1 MSLRAV
7 SSLKS
12 IPCARPS
19 TPLVLTCEHA
29 SNRLPRGCRPR
40 TEAERALLHTHWAWD
55 IGAWEVARRLAR
67 RLGAAAVGGG
77 VSRLVV
83 DLNRPV
89 VDPSLVRREAGW
101 VKISWNARLLPLEI
115 ERRMHAFHLPYHDAI
130 DRAILRLIVRGARP
144 LLLSVHSFT
153 PVYEGRRREFD
164 MGVLFDRSRGHAE
177 RLLRGLRREGFE
189 VRENEPYSGIAGMMY
204 SIHRHGTHH
213 DLPCLE
219 LEMNQ
224 ALFRQRG
231 AAARLAPKIARA
243 LAPLLALQRPGRR
256 TGRAQTRTGS

>member
-1 MSLRAV
+1 MSARAV

-12 IPCARPS
+12 IPCARPA

-55 IGAWEVARRLAR
+55 IGAWEVARRLAL

-83 DLNRPV
+83 DLNRAV
-89 VDPSLVRREAGW
+89 VDPSLIRREAGW
-101 VKISWNARLLPLEI
+101 VKISWNARVTPAEV
-115 ERRMHAFHLPYHDAI
+115 ERRMGVFHLPYHDAI
-130 DRAILRLIVRGARP
+130 DRAILRLAVRGARP

-153 PVYEGRRREFD
+153 PLYEGRRREFD
-164 MGVLFDRSRGHAE
+164 MGVLFDRSREHAAL
-177 RLLRGLRREGFE
+177 LLRGLRREGFE
-189 VRENEPYSGIAGMMY
+189 ARENEPYSGIAGMMY

-224 ALFRQRG
+224 ALFRKRG

-243 LAPLLALQRPGRR
+243 LAPIVALQRRDRQGV
-256 TGRAQTRTGS
+256 GA

>member
-1 MSLRAV
+1 M
-7 SSLKS
+7 KS
-12 IPCARPS
+12 IPASRHA

-29 SNRLPRGCRPR
+29 SNRLAPGCRPR
-40 TEAERALLHTHWAWD
+40 TGAERAILDTHWAWD
-55 IGAWEVARRLAR
+55 IGAWDVARRLAR

-77 VSRLVV
+77 MSRLVV

-101 VKISWNARLLPLEI
+101 VKISWNRRLPPEEI
-115 ERRMHAFHLPYHDAI
+115 ERRMRAFHLPYHDAI
-130 DRAILRLIVRGARP
+130 DRAILRLVVRGARP

-177 RLLRGLRREGFE
+177 RLIRGLRREGFE

-224 ALFRQRG
+224 ALFRDRG
-231 AAARLAPKIARA
+231 AAARLAPRIARA
-243 LAPLLALQRPGRR
+243 LAPLLAQQRPGRGS
-256 TGRAQTRTGS
+256 GRAHSRTGS